1 MKTWSR
7 DAFLEG
13 REQWRDFGWEWEWV
27 KRLSLEWSPYPPAGT
42 KHDDRD
48 AENPS
53 PRAIVY
59 RALTE
64 NPTELRRILIRVKSW
79 NGVIASIIGLETRLR
94 LDADDRER
102 DVDFDRKAQADHVES
117 AQALSSIL
125 RRITDSA
132 A

>member
-27 KRLSLEWSPYPPAGT
+27 KRLSSEWSPYPPSGT

-53 PRAIVY
+53 VRAIVY
-59 RALTE
+59 RAMQD
-64 NPTELRRILIRVKSW
+64 NPGELRKILLRVRSW
-79 NGVIASIIGLETRLR
+79 NGVVASIIGLETRLR
-94 LDADDRER
+94 LDADDLER
-102 DVDFDRKAQADHVES
+102 NVEWDKAGQPDHKEAVRS
-117 AQALSSIL
+117 LSEIL
-125 RRITDSA
+125 KRIEDA